1 MSIFCHIHLCTAQNW
16 GPWVQNL
23 RPNASEQ
30 RLLHRDSQ
38 LMDFMDYDDPQFL
51 SKDEYG
57 KPNTKASYGKP
68 NTKASP
74 I

>member
-1 MSIFCHIHLCTAQNW
+1 
-16 GPWVQNL
+16 
-23 RPNASEQ
+23 
-30 RLLHRDSQ
+30 
-38 LMDFMDYDDPQFL
+38 MDFMDYDDPQFL